1 MSDPM
6 CQPIEKFTRA
16 QETQPPVEPDVQIQ
30 TQSQPQTQGSL
41 PPPPVYTPPSPLPP
55 PVYTPPPSPVTT
67 AQKSVLQTNSKTLY
81 ETLER
86 ETKYILSSFLCVYIA
101 FSIHQD
107 MYPVHTTRGILVR
120 SAFAV
125 ALLFF
130 IHRVLS
136 MSHDFM

>member
-16 QETQPPVEPDVQIQ
+16 QDSRPPSGEPEIQAQPQPPI
-30 TQSQPQTQGSL
+30 
-41 PPPPVYTPPSPLPP
+41 PPPPVYTPPPP
-55 PVYTPPPSPVTT
+55 PPQPPVFIPPSPTPKMDSQAST
-67 AQKSVLQTNSKTLY
+67 SKPKTLY

-86 ETKYILSSFLCVYIA
+86 ESKYIVSSFLCVYIA

-130 IHRVLS
+130 IHRVLP
-136 MSHDFM
+136 MSHDFI

>member
-1 MSDPM
+1 M
-6 CQPIEKFTRA
+6 CQPIEKFIQA
-16 QETQPPVEPDVQIQ
+16 QETQPPVDPDVQ
-30 TQSQPQTQGSL
+30 TQSQPQPQSSL
-41 PPPPVYTPPSPLPP
+41 PPPPPVYAPPPPPLPP
-55 PVYTPPPSPVTT
+55 PVYAPPSTPVTT
-67 AQKSVLQTNSKTLY
+67 TQKSTLQPNSKTLY
-81 ETLER
+81 ETLEK